1 MYEVQQSV
9 VTHLWHVIREQAISL
24 ASKGVAMGMG
34 LAKESQTEGAP
45 RSGSDYFKRRFRLI
59 LLPRAVFVTRR

>member
-34 LAKESQTEGAP
+34 LAKESQTEGEPCLASI
-45 RSGSDYFKRRFRLI
+45 RIRL
-59 LLPRAVFVTRR
+59 F